1 MTKTLAPWARPAR
14 PGFLRGWKIALAA
27 IAGVV
32 LAAPAMAQEVEDLL
46 TPRLTPAAIQ
56 GAFPGAEEVGPAE
69 GRPPALPVYIG
80 GEKVGYI
87 FSTLDTV
94 NAGGYSGIPF
104 DLIAGFTLD
113 GNITGAFLLDHH
125 EPIIGK
131 PVPEN
136 LLFDFVAGF
145 GIATLAATSKI
156 KPDAV
161 KGATISAR
169 LIRNGMVDA
178 ARLVYG
184 GQVQGLFAPVTEPEL
199 DRTGFRPYTFA
210 ELIANDS
217 VQNHLVT
224 NEQMVDMFTDQF
236 GAGALPD
243 AKTVGRYAAFLNM
256 YIAIVSAPSIGINLF
271 GDRRYEG
278 YIDDQADGG
287 LAIWVAAN
295 GGFSWMGNAFL
306 RSASNYTFDRVKF
319 VQGELEIPLTR
330 EMFKRA
336 SGLNNSDLPN
346 VLESLIFFLPEAS
359 GLDPLAPFDVVVTV
373 PGKAADGALAAVSMP
388 ITYQLPQRHMLL
400 PPPPPVPAWVE
411 AWTDKR
417 TEIAILLVMLFVL
430 SLIFVLQDYLV
441 RSRRVYTYVRVA
453 FLAMTLG
460 WLGYYA
466 GGQLS
471 VVNIMAYAQA
481 PFAGAAWSS
490 FLLDPI
496 LFILSVYVALTLF
509 ILGRGVFCG
518 WLCPFGA
525 LQEFVNKAAKLL
537 RVPQLKINRT
547 LQERLWAV
555 KYIAAVVVVGL
566 VFVSVDMAGTAS
578 EMEPFKTAISAKF
591 MRTWPF
597 VLYAGSLLFAGM
609 FLERAFC
616 RFLCP
621 LGGTLAVMGRI
632 HMFSWLKRRPQCGT
646 QCRICETDCPMGAI
660 EPSGKINMNECLQ
673 CLDCQVDYYDNHTCP
688 PLIQRRKRKETYA
701 AAKPKIAPIPD
712 GPLLPGA
719 APAE

>member
-1 MTKTLAPWARPAR
+1 MIA
-14 PGFLRGWKIALAA
+14 ALA
-27 IAGVV
+27 GLW
-32 LAAPAMAQEVEDLL
+32 LAAVWNTAPAAAQEVEDLL
-46 TPRLTPAAIQ
+46 TPRMTPQAIQ
-56 GAFPGAEEVGPAE
+56 AAFPGAETVGPAE
-69 GRPPALPVYIG
+69 GRPAALPVFIG

-104 DLIAGFTLD
+104 DLVVGFTLD
-113 GNITGAFLLDHH
+113 GDITGAFLLDHH

-131 PVPEN
+131 PVPET
-136 LLFDFVAGF
+136 LLSDYVAGF
-145 GIATLAATSKI
+145 GIATLATTGDI

-169 LIRNGMVDA
+169 LIRNGMVEA

-184 GQVQGLFAPVTEPEL
+184 GQVLGLNAPVTEPEL

-210 ELIANDS
+210 EMIENQS
-217 VQNHLVT
+217 VLNHLVT
-224 NEQMVDMFTDQF
+224 NEQIVEMFETQV

-243 AKTVGRYAAFLNM
+243 ESIVGRDATFLNL
-256 YIAIVSAPSIGINLF
+256 YVGLVTAPSIGVNVF

-278 YIDDQADGG
+278 YLGNQADGG
-287 LAIWVAAN
+287 LAIWVAGN
-295 GGFSWMGNAFL
+295 GAFSWMGNAFQ
-306 RSASNYTFDRVKF
+306 RSASNYTFDRIKF
-319 VQGELEIPLTR
+319 IQGGLEIPLTR

-336 SGLNNSDLPN
+336 SGLNNSDVPN
-346 VLESLIFFLPEAS
+346 VFESLIFFLPAES
-359 GLDPLAPFDVVVTV
+359 GLDPLLPITVQITV
-373 PGKAADGALAAVSMP
+373 PGKATDGTAAMVTYP
-388 ITYQLPQRHMLL
+388 VTYQLPQRHMLL
-400 PPPPPVPAWVE
+400 PPPPPIPAWVE

-430 SLIFVLQDYLV
+430 SLIFLLQDYLV
-441 RSRRVYTYVRVA
+441 RNRRVYTYVRAA

-481 PFAGAAWSS
+481 PFAGGAVWSS

-496 LFILSVYVALTLF
+496 LFIVSVYVALTLF

-525 LQEFVNKAAKLL
+525 LQEFINKFARFIKI
-537 RVPQLKINRT
+537 PQIKMNRT

-566 VFVSVDMAGTAS
+566 VFFSVEMAGTAS
-578 EMEPFKTAISAKF
+578 EMEPFKTAISANF
-591 MRTWPF
+591 MRAWPY
-597 VLYAGSLLFAGM
+597 VLYAGILLFAGM
-609 FLERAFC
+609 FVERAFC

-621 LGGTLAVMGRI
+621 LGGTLGILGRV
-632 HMFSWLKRRPQCGT
+632 HMFNWLKRRPQCGT
-646 QCRICETDCPMGAI
+646 QCRICEADCPMGAI

-688 PLIQRRKRKETYA
+688 PLIQRHKRKETRA
-701 AAKPKIAPIPD
+701 AAGKPKIAPIPD
-712 GPLLPGA
+712 GPLIPGA
-719 APAE
+719 APTE

>member
-1 MTKTLAPWARPAR
+1 
-14 PGFLRGWKIALAA
+14 
-27 IAGVV
+27 
-32 LAAPAMAQEVEDLL
+32 
-46 TPRLTPAAIQ
+46 
-56 GAFPGAEEVGPAE
+56 
-69 GRPPALPVYIG
+69 LPVFIG

-87 FSTLDTV
+87 FSTMDTV
-94 NAGGYSGIPF
+94 NAGGYSGVPF

-113 GNITGAFLLDHH
+113 GDITGAFLLDHH

-131 PVPEN
+131 PVPET
-136 LLFDFVAGF
+136 LLTDFVAGF
-145 GIATLAATSKI
+145 GIATLDTTSDI
-156 KPDAV
+156 KPDTV

-184 GQVQGLFAPVTEPEL
+184 GQVMGLNAPVTEPEL

-210 ELIANDS
+210 EMIENKS
-217 VQNHLVT
+217 VLNYTVT
-224 NEQMVDMFTDQF
+224 NAQIVEMFDDQV
-236 GAGALPD
+236 GDGALPD
-243 AKTVGRYAAFLNM
+243 ESIVGRDAAFTNM
-256 YIAIVSAPSIGINLF
+256 YIGLVTAPSIGVNVF

-278 YIDDQADGG
+278 YMGNQADNG
-287 LAIWVAAN
+287 LAIWVAGN
-295 GGFSWMGNAFL
+295 GEFSWMGNAFQ

-319 VQGELEIPLTR
+319 VQGALEIPLTR

-336 SGLNNSDLPN
+336 SGLNNSDVPN
-346 VLESLIFFLPEAS
+346 VFQSLIFFLPADS
-359 GLDPLAPFDVVVTV
+359 GVDPLLPFDLVMTV
-373 PGKAADGALAAVSMP
+373 PGKAADGTAASVTFP
-388 ITYQLPQRHMLL
+388 ITYQLPERHMLL
-400 PPPPPVPAWVE
+400 PPPPPIPAWVE

-417 TEIAILLVMLFVL
+417 TEIAILFGMLFVL
-430 SLIFVLQDYLV
+430 SLIFLLQDYLV
-441 RSRRVYTYVRVA
+441 RNRRVYTYVRVA

-481 PFAGAAWSS
+481 PFAGAKWSS

-496 LFILSVYVALTLF
+496 LFIVSVYVALTLF

-525 LQEFVNKAAKLL
+525 LQEFINKVARFIKI
-537 RVPQLKINRT
+537 PQLKINRT

-566 VFVSVDMAGTAS
+566 VFISVEMAGTAS
-578 EMEPFKTAISAKF
+578 EMEPFKTAISANF
-591 MRTWPF
+591 MRAWPF
-597 VLYAGSLLFAGM
+597 VLYTGILLFVGI
-609 FLERAFC
+609 FVERAFC

-621 LGGTLAVMGRI
+621 LGGTLGILGRI
-632 HMFSWLKRRPQCGT
+632 HMFTWLKRRPQCGT
-646 QCRICETDCPMGAI
+646 QCRICESDCPMGAI
-660 EPSGKINMNECLQ
+660 ESSGKINMNECLQ

-688 PLIQRRKRKETYA
+688 PLIQRRKRKETRKA
-701 AAKPKIAPIPD
+701 AAKPKVAPIPD
-712 GPLLPGA
+712 GPLIPGA